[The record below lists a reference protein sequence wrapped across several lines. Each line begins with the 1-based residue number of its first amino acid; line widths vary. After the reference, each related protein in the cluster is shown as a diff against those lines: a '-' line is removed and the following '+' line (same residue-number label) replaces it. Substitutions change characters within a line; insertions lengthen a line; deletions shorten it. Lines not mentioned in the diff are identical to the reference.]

1 VRSVPLKNPFV
12 YGETV
17 SGDNFCDRAREMKE
31 LIADIKNGQNVIIF
45 SPRRY
50 GKTSLIKQALRKA
63 KAQGILTFYIDLYPA
78 INKGKFIEIYAGA
91 ISSGIPGGARQVVK
105 KIKEYLPRIIPK
117 VVMDD
122 QAFHLE
128 FEFDRVGSISP
139 NIDGLL
145 CAVNKEADRQNKSA
159 VVVFDEFQEIANIQK
174 ALKKLLKKELIQQ
187 ENGSYIIYDLFFKK
201 WIRRTW

>member
-1 VRSVPLKNPFV
+1 MRSVPLKNPFV

-122 QAFHLE
+122 QAGQSYTLLSFFPSGGNLE
-128 FEFDRVGSISP
+128 ISTRAI
-139 NIDGLL
+139 NEYLG
-145 CAVNKEADRQNKSA
+145 
-159 VVVFDEFQEIANIQK
+159 
-174 ALKKLLKKELIQQ
+174 
-187 ENGSYIIYDLFFKK
+187 IIWYRLRGR
-201 WIRRTW
+201 IGA